1 MKYPVFFLLL
11 LLTGCEKLTADPPLQ
26 QFPHVALG
34 SYAAAL
40 SDDGQ
45 FAVVSSI
52 QDGVAF
58 WDLKQNAL
66 KYQWQH
72 QQDSE
77 NLVFSLA
84 ISHNNSHVLTADQH
98 TYALWSTET
107 GKNIGFW
114 QLDEATV
121 RDVAVAN
128 NGTHMLIGKSN
139 GGVQHIT
146 LETGRRL
153 EFLGHSERINS
164 VALSPNGRYALTG
177 GNDYKAHL
185 WDTQS
190 AQIIYSFS
198 HPSRV
203 TKVALD
209 PTGRYAFTADSQDLA
224 QIWDIQTGKLVS
236 ALQFT
241 ARQQVFS
248 AVRFSTDGKYL
259 ATGAPTRK
267 LALWDVQTG
276 LEVQRW
282 LVSVRPGSRPDSSVV
297 HAVAFLNTTQLI
309 SESSSGIA
317 EVWEITHDTK

>member
-1 MKYPVFFLLL
+1 MKYPAFFLLL
-11 LLTGCEKLTADPPLQ
+11 LLTGCEKLTSKPPLQ
-26 QFPHVALG
+26 QFPHVAQG

-40 SDDGQ
+40 SNDGH
-45 FAVVSSI
+45 FSVVSSI
-52 QDGVAF
+52 QDGVAL
-58 WDLKQNAL
+58 WNLEDNAL
-66 KYQWQH
+66 KYQWKH
-72 QQDSE
+72 HDDAE

-84 ISHNNSHVLTADQH
+84 ISNNNSHVLTADQH
-98 TYALWSTET
+98 TYALWTTTT
-107 GKNIGFW
+107 GKNVGFW

-121 RDVAVAN
+121 RDVAVSD
-128 NGTHMLIGKSN
+128 NGAHLLIGKSN

-146 LETGRRL
+146 LTSGRRL
-153 EFLGHSERINS
+153 EFLGHTERINS
-164 VALSPNGRYALTG
+164 VAMSPTGRYALTG
-177 GNDYKAHL
+177 GNEYKAHL

-190 AQIIYSFS
+190 AQIIHSFS

-209 PTGRYAFTADSQDLA
+209 PQGRYAFTADSQDLA

-248 AVRFSTDGKYL
+248 AVRFSSDGKYL

-267 LALWDVQTG
+267 LALWDAHTG
-276 LEVQRW
+276 RELQQW
-282 LVSVRPGSRPDSSVV
+282 QVSVRPDSRPASAVV
-297 HAVAFLNTTQLI
+297 HDVTFLNEHQLI

-317 EVWEITHDTK
+317 EVWEIQHDTK

>member
-1 MKYPVFFLLL
+1 MKYPAFFLLL
-11 LLTGCEKLTADPPLQ
+11 LLGGCEKLSSPLPAQ
-26 QFPHVALG
+26 QFTHVAKG

-40 SDDGQ
+40 SDDAR
-45 FAVVSSI
+45 FAAVSSV
-52 QDGVAF
+52 QDGVAL
-58 WDLKQNAL
+58 WDLQTNAL
-66 KYQWQH
+66 KYQWRH
-72 QQDSE
+72 QDAAD

-84 ISHNNSHVLTADQH
+84 ISHDNSHVLTADQH
-98 TYALWSTET
+98 TYALWNTEN
-107 GKNIGFW
+107 GKNIGYW

-121 RDVAVAN
+121 RDIAVSD
-128 NGTHMLIGKSN
+128 NGAHLLIGKSN

-146 LETGRRL
+146 LASGRRL
-153 EFLGHSERINS
+153 EFLGHTERINS
-164 VALSPNGRYALTG
+164 VAMSPNGRYALTG
-177 GNDYKAHL
+177 GNDYKAYL

-209 PTGRYAFTADSQDLA
+209 PQGRYAFTADSQDLA
-224 QIWDIQTGKLVS
+224 QIWDIKTGKLIS
-236 ALQFT
+236 KLQFS

-248 AVRFSTDGKYL
+248 AVTFSPDGKTL

-276 LEVQRW
+276 AELQRW
-282 LVSVRPGSRPDSSVV
+282 QVSVRPDSRPPSAVV
-297 HAVAFLNTTQLI
+297 HAVAFLGDNQLI

-317 EVWEITHDTK
+317 EVWDIKHDDK

>member
-1 MKYPVFFLLL
+1 MKYPAFFLLIM
-11 LLTGCEKLTADPPLQ
+11 LTGCEKLTSTPPLQ
-26 QFPHVALG
+26 QFPHVAQG

-40 SDDGQ
+40 SNDGQ
-45 FAVVSSI
+45 FSVVSSI

-58 WDLKQNAL
+58 WDLSQNAL
-66 KYQWQH
+66 KYQWKH
-72 QQDSE
+72 QQDAE
-77 NLVFSLA
+77 NLVFTLA
-84 ISHNNSHVLTADQH
+84 ISNNNSHVLTADQH
-98 TYALWSTET
+98 TYALWNTAN
-107 GKNIGFW
+107 GKNMGFW
-114 QLDEATV
+114 QLDEGTV
-121 RDVAVAN
+121 RDVAVAD
-128 NGTHMLIGKSN
+128 NGTQLLIGKSN

-146 LETGRRL
+146 LESGRRL

-209 PTGRYAFTADSQDLA
+209 PQGRYAFTADSKNLA

-236 ALQFT
+236 RLQFN
-241 ARQQVFS
+241 ARQQIFS
-248 AVRFSTDGKYL
+248 AVRFSADGKYL

-267 LALWDVQTG
+267 LALWDVQSG
-276 LEVQRW
+276 DELQHW
-282 LVSVRPGSRPDSSVV
+282 QVSVRPDSRPASAVV
-297 HAVAFLNTTQLI
+297 HAVAFLNDKQLI
-309 SESSSGIA
+309 SESSSGVA
-317 EVWEITHDTK
+317 EVWEIQHDTK

>member
-1 MKYPVFFLLL
+1 MKYPAFFLLIV
-11 LLTGCEKLTADPPLQ
+11 LTGCEKLTTSPPLQ
-26 QFPHVALG
+26 QFPHVAQG

-40 SDDGQ
+40 SEDGQ
-45 FAVVSSI
+45 FSVVSSI

-58 WDLKQNAL
+58 WDLSQNAL
-66 KYQWQH
+66 KYQWKH
-72 QQDSE
+72 QQDAE

-84 ISHNNSHVLTADQH
+84 ISNNNSHVLTADQH
-98 TYALWSTET
+98 TYALWNAEN

-114 QLDEATV
+114 QLDESTV
-121 RDVAVAN
+121 RDVAVAD
-128 NGTHMLIGKSN
+128 NGTQLLIGKSN

-146 LETGRRL
+146 LESGRRL

-209 PTGRYAFTADSQDLA
+209 PQGRYAFTADSKDLA

-236 ALQFT
+236 RLQFN
-241 ARQQVFS
+241 ARQQIFS
-248 AVRFSTDGKYL
+248 AVRFSADGKYL

-276 LEVQRW
+276 DELQHW
-282 LVSVRPGSRPDSSVV
+282 QVSVRSDSRPASAVV
-297 HAVAFLNTTQLI
+297 HAVAFLNDKQLI
-309 SESSSGIA
+309 SESSSGVA
-317 EVWEITHDTK
+317 EVWEIQHDTK

>member
-11 LLTGCEKLTADPPLQ
+11 LLSGCEKLISVPPVQ
-26 QFPHVALG
+26 QFPHVAQG
-34 SYAAAL
+34 SYAAAI
-40 SDDGQ
+40 SDDGRY
-45 FAVVSSI
+45 AAVSSI
-52 QDGVAF
+52 QDGVAL
-58 WDLKQNAL
+58 WDLQANAL

-72 QQDSE
+72 QDDAE

-98 TYALWSTET
+98 TYALW
-107 GKNIGFW
+107 NISSGANQGYW
-114 QLDEATV
+114 QLDAATV
-121 RDVAVAN
+121 RDVAVSD
-128 NGTHMLIGKSN
+128 NGAHLLIGKSN
-139 GGVQHIT
+139 GGAQHIT
-146 LETGRRL
+146 LASGRRL
-153 EFLGHSERINS
+153 EFLGHTERINS
-164 VALSPNGRYALTG
+164 VAMSPNGRYALTG

-209 PTGRYAFTADSQDLA
+209 PLGRYAFTADSQDLA
-224 QIWDIQTGKLVS
+224 QIWDIKTGQLVS
-236 ALQFT
+236 KLQFT

-248 AVRFSTDGKYL
+248 AVRFSASGKYL

-267 LALWDVQTG
+267 LALWQVQSG
-276 LEVQRW
+276 RELQSWQVG
-282 LVSVRPGSRPDSSVV
+282 VKPDSRPPSAVV
-297 HAVAFLNTTQLI
+297 HAVAFLSDKQLI

-317 EVWEITHDTK
+317 EVWEIKHDIE

>member
-11 LLTGCEKLTADPPLQ
+11 LLTGCEKLTSAPPVQ
-26 QFPHVALG
+26 QYPHVAQG

-45 FAVVSSI
+45 FSVVSSI

-58 WDLKQNAL
+58 WDLKTNAL
-66 KYQWQH
+66 KYQWKH
-72 QQDSE
+72 QDTAE

-98 TYALWSTET
+98 TYALWDSSS

-114 QLDEATV
+114 QIDTATV
-121 RDVAVAN
+121 RDVAVSD
-128 NGTHMLIGKSN
+128 NGSHLLVGKSD

-146 LETGRRL
+146 LASGRRL
-153 EFLGHSERINS
+153 EFLGHTERINS
-164 VALSPNGRYALTG
+164 VAMSPNGRYALTG

-209 PTGRYAFTADSQDLA
+209 PKGRYAFTADSQDLA

-236 ALQFT
+236 KLQFT

-248 AVRFSTDGKYL
+248 AVRFSDDGKFL

-276 LEVQRW
+276 RELQHWQVG
-282 LVSVRPGSRPDSSVV
+282 VKPDSRPASAVV
-297 HAVAFLNTTQLI
+297 HAVAFLNEKQLI

-317 EVWEITHDTK
+317 EVWEIKDVSN